1 MICIGVPYGTS
12 LWQVADSKQQNGSFK
27 IAVSKAK
34 KKLLEKR
41 LDIYMDSPGIFSTDI
56 MILIN
61 DAWEQSFA
69 RVDFNK
75 KAISDRGWNPLN
87 YSLLNDEDIKATMTD
102 SEHFEYQS
110 MLKMNSNDTP
120 MNNILSEA
128 SMKTLISD
136 LTDANSGVLDRK
148 HIEPNYDPR
157 YLTKVILDSVTI
169 SKQLNFSTG
178 RAADIA
184 RRLIHDHGI
193 HEAREAN
200 KNLTKKGKLA
210 RKKLDDAKKLTAVLN
225 FNTIGCQIGE
235 DSLKLRMD
243 MARKKKKVMG
253 ELKRKRIKF

>member
-136 LTDANSGVLDRK
+136 L
-148 HIEPNYDPR
+148 
-157 YLTKVILDSVTI
+157 
-169 SKQLNFSTG
+169 
-178 RAADIA
+178 AD
-184 RRLIHDHGI
+184 
-193 HEAREAN
+193 
-200 KNLTKKGKLA
+200 
-210 RKKLDDAKKLTAVLN
+210 
-225 FNTIGCQIGE
+225 
-235 DSLKLRMD
+235 
-243 MARKKKKVMG
+243 
-253 ELKRKRIKF
+253 

>member
-69 RVDFNK
+69 QVDFNK

-136 LTDANSGVLDRK
+136 L
-148 HIEPNYDPR
+148 
-157 YLTKVILDSVTI
+157 
-169 SKQLNFSTG
+169 
-178 RAADIA
+178 AD
-184 RRLIHDHGI
+184 
-193 HEAREAN
+193 
-200 KNLTKKGKLA
+200 
-210 RKKLDDAKKLTAVLN
+210 
-225 FNTIGCQIGE
+225 
-235 DSLKLRMD
+235 
-243 MARKKKKVMG
+243 
-253 ELKRKRIKF
+253 